1 MNRTFNLLVVDDCEI
16 DRDICT
22 RRLKQDTSHSYNIL
36 YAETGDDALVLC
48 RENRFDCVLLDYSL
62 PGADGLIVL
71 DDLIS
76 FDRHSAVVMLT
87 GSGDER
93 LATEAMKRGAQDYLP
108 KDSMSSSALKRS
120 LHNTIDRVAMLRRI
134 DAQQNDLR
142 AFANIL
148 AHDLMA
154 PINVIRGMNGLIFEA
169 LEDCDYSEV
178 AAFSD
183 RIERSAFRMHELIS
197 MLKRYNKAKDE
208 TIQIEMTCLRTIL
221 DDVLNN
227 LHLKI
232 EQSGVVVTHDT
243 LPSVLGDA
251 PQLLQLLQN
260 LIENAIKYCT
270 ADTPRIHL
278 GVRETDSAVTIA
290 ISDNGIG
297 ISEVD
302 ISDIFL
308 PFKRLH
314 DDEEYSGSGLG
325 LATCH
330 RIVQRHGGDIWCT
343 SRKSE
348 GSTFHFSLPKSISQ
362 AVTADMR
369 YANSAEN

>member
-1 MNRTFNLLVVDDCEI
+1 MNKTFNLLVVDDCEI

-22 RRLKQDTSHSYNIL
+22 RRLKQDSSHSYNIH

-48 RENRFDCVLLDYSL
+48 RENRFDCVLLDHSL
-62 PGADGLIVL
+62 PGADGLDVL
-71 DDLIS
+71 KELIS
-76 FDRHSAVVMLT
+76 IDRHSAVVMLT

-108 KDSMSSSALKRS
+108 KDSMSSSALRRS
-120 LHNTIDRVAMLRRI
+120 IHNTIDRVAMLRRI
-134 DAQQNDLR
+134 DAQQNDLGT
-142 AFANIL
+142 FANIL
-148 AHDLMA
+148 AHDLTE

-169 LEDCDYSEV
+169 LEDHDYSEI
-178 AAFSD
+178 ATFSD
-183 RIERSAFRMHELIS
+183 RIERSAFRMQELIG

-232 EQSGVVVTHDT
+232 EQYGVVVTHDV
-243 LPSVLGDA
+243 LPSVLSDEA
-251 PQLLQLLQN
+251 QLLQLLQN
-260 LIENAIKYCT
+260 LIDNAIKYCA

-278 GVRETDSAVTIA
+278 GVIETDSSVIIGVT
-290 ISDNGIG
+290 DNGIG
-297 ISEVD
+297 IAKED
-302 ISDIFL
+302 IGDIFV

-314 DDEEYSGSGLG
+314 DVEEYSGTGLG
-325 LATCH
+325 LATCQ

-343 SRKSE
+343 SQESK

-362 AVTADMR
+362 AMVADAK
-369 YANSAEN
+369 YATS